1 MFTEHT
7 CKQEGFSYPFCI
19 PSVTPI
25 KHKGIN
31 VVNPLYKE
39 GDKSQISNYRPISL
53 LTDFSI
59 ISEAVTFQKLNQH
72 LQHHNVLF
80 SEQFGFCKGIST
92 TYMVVTKTLMASMGR
107 G

>member
-1 MFTEHT
+1 MYFS
-7 CKQEGFSYPFCI
+7 KQESFSYPFCI

-31 VVNPLYKE
+31 VAKPLYKE

-59 ISEAVTFQKLNQH
+59 MFEAVIFQKLNHH
-72 LQHHNVLF
+72 LHHHNILF
-80 SEQFGFCKGIST
+80 SEQFGF
-92 TYMVVTKTLMASMGR
+92 
-107 G
+107 